1 MAENVAMKHELT
13 NVTPAEIHAERDAG
27 EWMVRVPVP
36 EWNLDRIQV
45 LTSLTHDQ
53 LRMPALLTALPEP
66 ERSGQRQL

>member
-1 MAENVAMKHELT
+1 
-13 NVTPAEIHAERDAG
+13 
-27 EWMVRVPVP
+27 MVRVLVP